1 MRVKKAKKGRK
12 KERKTI
18 MFEGTV
24 LNSCEISDA
33 LIVISG
39 KCTL

>member
-1 MRVKKAKKGRK
+1 MRVKKEKRKK

-39 KCTL
+39 K